1 MSPLASQYFLWWVL
15 QKKEVTNDVNIVI
28 LLTHS
33 LVLLTTLSDIINS
46 KRLKSPYITVIAHEE
61 NK

>member
-46 KRLKSPYITVIAHEE
+46 KIEKSLHYSNST
-61 NK
+61 

>member
-15 QKKEVTNDVNIVI
+15 QKKEVINDVNIVI

-46 KRLKSPYITVIAHEE
+46 KIEKSLHYSNSA
-61 NK
+61 